1 MAIVPS
7 EIVATVPYTWLQNH
21 KDEPPP
27 ELYGKVC

>member
-1 MAIVPS
+1 MTLVPT
-7 EIVATVPYTWLQNH
+7 EISATVPFVWLDNH